1 VDDFIGT
8 LDGTLTARQTGL
20 QSDIDRI
27 DDKIGS
33 EQDRVAALQDRLTQQ
48 FSALEQ
54 LVSQL
59 KSQGD
64 FLTQQLSA
72 LSTPKS

>member
-1 VDDFIGT
+1 
-8 LDGTLTARQTGL
+8 
-20 QSDIDRI
+20 
-27 DDKIGS
+27 
-33 EQDRVAALQDRLTQQ
+33 
-48 FSALEQ
+48 